1 MKEKKKHRFWIFL
14 LILSL
19 IIYGG
24 LYIANISGYY
34 ETSISKKTILTNE
47 NIKKFEQDIKS
58 GKEVN
63 INDYY
68 EKNKK
73 DYNNAVSKAGI
84 KFSNGVEKF
93 MTKGLSATLKLL
105 GKLFST

>member
-1 MKEKKKHRFWIFL
+1 MKEKKKNRFWVFL
-14 LILSL
+14 LVFTL

-34 ETSISKKTILTNE
+34 ETSISKKTVLTSE
-47 NIKKFEQDIKS
+47 NIKKFEKDIKA
-58 GKEVN
+58 GKQVD
-63 INDYY
+63 INDYK
-68 EKNKK
+68 EEKK
-73 DYNNAVSKAGI
+73 DYSNAVSNAGI

-93 MTKGLSATLKLL
+93 MSKGLSVTFKLL